1 MAIAPTTGAGVPAAG
16 SKESMTAEAMGGHL
30 RSRLETRLV
39 DAAVAYGQLTVT
51 VAPQNWV
58 AAVRL
63 CRDDPALACDFF
75 DFLSA
80 VDRGDDGFEVVV
92 HLYSIAYRHKLTL
105 RAMAPGGRAKPVMPT
120 LTGLYRGANWH
131 ERETYDM
138 FGIDF
143 EGHPGILPRILTI
156 ENFEGWPLRKEFL
169 LTTREAKPWPG
180 AKEPVDHKADD
191 AEDAGSATASE
202 APVEP
207 QDKAAAAKAKAER
220 AKAKAAAMRAKKARE
235 RAAELGSPEGGDQ
248 AGRAAELGSS
258 EGGDQAGRAAELGS
272 PEGGDQAG
280 RAAELG
286 GPEGPAPSADP
297 QTTADQA
304 PGAPASDDRDVAEQA
319 EASAAQMATNDEAAA
334 AGRAEPGSD
343 LIAESAEEFG
353 GGDTEGASAAQ
364 AAAAAGEPEP
374 QTPEGAAEVA
384 DSAIAKDAAAGA
396 SAGDTAARASQEAPD
411 SGEPVVNPEAEA
423 KAGQGAPP
431 TASGAPGAEAEG
443 RRGGAEDQSGTKPA
457 AETPGMVSPTQDAE
471 AARGRQEPP
480 APSEEPGG
488 SRAPGPDDD
497 VPVVPATDTEEA
509 PLADD
514 QGADGEAARD
524 EAADDAGKGERR

>member
-1 MAIAPTTGAGVPAAG
+1 MAIAPTAGAGVEAGVPAAG
-16 SKESMTAEAMGGHL
+16 SKEPMTAEAMSQHL
-30 RSRLETRLV
+30 RGRLESRVV
-39 DAAVAYGQLTVT
+39 DATVAYGQLTVT

-58 AAVRL
+58 AAIRV

-105 RAMAPGGRAKPVMPT
+105 SAMAPGGRAKPVMPT

-131 ERETYDM
+131 EREAYDM

-180 AKEPVDHKADD
+180 AKEPVDHKADGD
-191 AEDAGSATASE
+191 EDAAQPTAAD

-207 QDKAAAAKAKAER
+207 VDKAAAAKAKAER

-235 RAAELGSPEGGDQ
+235 RAAELGGQ
-248 AGRAAELGSS
+248 
-258 EGGDQAGRAAELGS
+258 
-272 PEGGDQAG
+272 EGGDQAG

-286 GPEGPAPSADP
+286 GQEGG
-297 QTTADQA
+297 
-304 PGAPASDDRDVAEQA
+304 GAPAGEQRDVPAQA
-319 EASAAQMATNDEAAA
+319 EASAAQMATEDEAAD
-334 AGRAEPGSD
+334 AGQAEPGSD
-343 LIAESAEEFG
+343 VIAESADEFG

-396 SAGDTAARASQEAPD
+396 SAGDTAARATQDAPG
-411 SGEPVVNPEAEA
+411 SGEPVVNAEREA
-423 KAGQGAPP
+423 KAGEGAPR
-431 TASGAPGAEAEG
+431 TASGTPGVEAEG
-443 RRGGAEDQSGTKPA
+443 RRDGAEHQSGAKPA

-480 APSEEPGG
+480 APSQGPGG
-488 SRAPGPDDD
+488 SRAADSEDD
-497 VPVVPATDTEEA
+497 VPVAPATEAEEA
-509 PLADD
+509 PLASD
-514 QGADGEAARD
+514 QDAEHEATRD
-524 EAADDAGKGERR
+524 EAADDSGGGERR

>member
-220 AKAKAAAMRAKKARE
+220 AKAKAAAMRTKKARE

-248 AGRAAELGSS
+248 AGRV
-258 EGGDQAGRAAELGS
+258 AELGS
-272 PEGGDQAG
+272 PEGGG
-280 RAAELG
+280 E
-286 GPEGPAPSADP
+286 
-297 QTTADQA
+297 
-304 PGAPASDDRDVAEQA
+304 DRDVAEQA
-319 EASAAQMATNDEAAA
+319 EASAAQMATNDEATA

-343 LIAESAEEFG
+343 LIAESADELG

-374 QTPEGAAEVA
+374 QTPEGAAEIA

-396 SAGDTAARASQEAPD
+396 SAGDTAARATQDAPR

-423 KAGQGAPP
+423 KAGEGAPR
-431 TASGAPGAEAEG
+431 TASGTPGVEAEG
-443 RRGGAEDQSGTKPA
+443 RRDGAEDQSGAKSA
-457 AETPGMVSPTQDAE
+457 AETRGMVSPTQDAE
-471 AARGRQEPP
+471 AARGAQEPP
-480 APSEEPGG
+480 APTQGPGG
-488 SRAPGPDDD
+488 SRAASPDDD
-497 VPVVPATDTEEA
+497 VPVVPATETEEA
-509 PLADD
+509 PLAGD
-514 QGADGEAARD
+514 QGTDREAPRDDVTDDPGE
-524 EAADDAGKGERR
+524 GERR

>member
-1 MAIAPTTGAGVPAAG
+1 MAIAPTAGAGARVPAAG
-16 SKESMTAEAMGGHL
+16 SKEPMTAEAMSQHL
-30 RSRLETRLV
+30 RSRLESRLV
-39 DAAVAYGQLTVT
+39 DATVAYGQLTVT

-58 AAVRL
+58 AAARL

-105 RAMAPGGRAKPVMPT
+105 LAMAPGGRAKPVMPT

-248 AGRAAELGSS
+248 AGRAAELG
-258 EGGDQAGRAAELGS
+258 
-272 PEGGDQAG
+272 
-280 RAAELG
+280 

-396 SAGDTAARASQEAPD
+396 SAGDTAARASQDAPD